1 MPEESE
7 EIKAGYEELMT
18 NISLDLYSTYLDKVI
33 NEDPAISKQVLN
45 LKRVSNYIEKKFR
58 PIHWRVSHPNVTAMG
73 GFDVVL
79 TNPPWDKIKATREEF
94 FSDYIDGY
102 ANMETKDA
110 IALSDALLAS
120 HPDIKAMWDEHCKN
134 IDDQNRFYSDY
145 YKYQTAI
152 NSQGKVLKG
161 DANLFKVFIEKIY
174 QILRPDGVC
183 GMVVPDNLNI
193 DSGCTGL
200 RHLLLNQS
208 SIKELIMFENKN
220 KLFDIHDSQL
230 QQVILPYLISYA
242 SRLGFYFIFGCR
254 SGSRTLGKLK
264 SNFKTL
270 APTEFMKMCKGE
282 HSSGSSTATSVTVT
296 GYDFEQTCA
305 SLLLMNNFNKVEVTK
320 KSGDQG
326 IDILAEKD
334 GVKYAIQ
341 CKYYTSPVGNNAVQ
355 EAFAGKAF
363 YGCHVAVVMTNS
375 TFSDS
380 ARQLASQLG
389 VVLWDGQ
396 FISELQQKA
405 K

>member
-1 MPEESE
+1 MRHF
-7 EIKAGYEELMT
+7 L
-18 NISLDLYSTYLDKVI
+18 
-33 NEDPAISKQVLN
+33 
-45 LKRVSNYIEKKFR
+45 F
-58 PIHWRVSHPNVTAMG
+58 
-73 GFDVVL
+73 
-79 TNPPWDKIKATREEF
+79 
-94 FSDYIDGY
+94 
-102 ANMETKDA
+102 
-110 IALSDALLAS
+110 
-120 HPDIKAMWDEHCKN
+120 
-134 IDDQNRFYSDY
+134 IDDY
-145 YKYQTAI
+145 
-152 NSQGKVLKG
+152 
-161 DANLFKVFIEKIY
+161 DAFVQKAN
-174 QILRPDGVC
+174 
-183 GMVVPDNLNI
+183 
-193 DSGCTGL
+193 
-200 RHLLLNQS
+200 
-208 SIKELIMFENKN
+208 
-220 KLFDIHDSQL
+220 DSQL